1 MWPGYYSK
9 PPPILQAISC
19 QHYIILILGQ
29 STTDGRDISLDKL
42 RAVCHITHPL
52 SKDLLMTSNLKTQ
65 NTAVGIVFLV
75 VVIDLIGF
83 GIVLP
88 LLPLYAKHYGA
99 SPLIIGLLAISYSA
113 TQFIFSP
120 ILGRMSDRRGRRPI
134 LLLSLVGAVIFY
146 ALFGWAP
153 SLLWLFVAR
162 LGAGV
167 FAANISTAMAYI
179 ADMTSR
185 ENRAKGMGL
194 IGAAFGIGF
203 IIGPAV
209 GGFLSQYSYNLPGYG
224 AAVLS
229 FCALTLAFFKL
240 PESLSTRATSSTASI
255 FRAFWQ
261 PIQTALRQKDFVR
274 PMLMYFLVTF
284 AFANMQLTFPLFT
297 QAVFNLDVKHVGYL
311 FALSGVMSI
320 LLQGG
325 LIGRLSQK
333 FGEGVLA
340 LTGSAIYVVG
350 LLALPF
356 AKSVYL
362 LVVIMGLFGLAT
374 GLTLPTLTSLLSLSA
389 DEENQGSVLGVSRSV
404 GTLARILGPLWGGW
418 CYGALGLNWPFW
430 TAGIVSF
437 AAIIFGWSLR
447 TIKPVSAS
455 KIKLPAEIAG

>member
-1 MWPGYYSK
+1 MTPKTSGQTA
-9 PPPILQAISC
+9 PIG
-19 QHYIILILGQ
+19 II
-29 STTDGRDISLDKL
+29 
-42 RAVCHITHPL
+42 
-52 SKDLLMTSNLKTQ
+52 
-65 NTAVGIVFLV
+65 FLV

-99 SPLIIGLLAISYSA
+99 SPAVIGLLAISYSV
-113 TQFIFSP
+113 TQLLFSP
-120 ILGRMSDRRGRRPI
+120 IWGALSDRRGRRPI
-134 LLLSLVGAVIFY
+134 LLISLIGAVLFY
-146 ALFGWAP
+146 ILFGWAP

-209 GGFLSQYSYNLPGYG
+209 GGFLSQYSYSFPGYG
-224 AAVLS
+224 AAMLS
-229 FCALTLAFFKL
+229 FSALALAVFKL
-240 PESLSTRATSSTASI
+240 PESLATSASSAKAG
-255 FRAFWQ
+255 FLSSFWQ
-261 PIQTALRQKDFVR
+261 PIQTALQQKDFVR

-284 AFANMQLTFPLFT
+284 AFASMQVTFPLFT
-297 QAVFNLDVKHVGYL
+297 QEVFKFDVQHVGYL

-325 LIGRLSQK
+325 LIGRLSRR

-340 LTGSAIYVVG
+340 IMGAAIYAGG
-350 LLALPF
+350 LLAIPF
-356 AKSVYL
+356 SKSVTL
-362 LVVIMGLFGLAT
+362 LILIMGLLGLGT

-418 CYGALGLNWPFW
+418 CYGALGLHWPFW
-430 TAGIVSF
+430 AASMVSF
-437 AAIIFGWSLR
+437 AAIVVGWSLGR
-447 TIKPVSAS
+447 IKPVA
-455 KIKLPAEIAG
+455 KHEVKVRAEIAG

>member
-1 MWPGYYSK
+1 MKEKSNPHAA
-9 PPPILQAISC
+9 AIG
-19 QHYIILILGQ
+19 II
-29 STTDGRDISLDKL
+29 
-42 RAVCHITHPL
+42 
-52 SKDLLMTSNLKTQ
+52 
-65 NTAVGIVFLV
+65 FLV

-99 SPLIIGLLAISYSA
+99 SPAIIGLLAVSYSV
-113 TQFIFSP
+113 TQLFFSP
-120 ILGRMSDRRGRRPI
+120 IWGAISDRRGRRPI
-134 LLLSLVGAVIFY
+134 LLLSLVGSVLFY

-209 GGFLSQYSYNLPGYG
+209 GGFLSQYSYSLPGYG
-224 AAVLS
+224 AALLS
-229 FCALTLAFFKL
+229 FSALALAIFKL
-240 PESLSTRATSSTASI
+240 PESLPAAAISSQVKILQS
-255 FRAFWQ
+255 FWQ
-261 PIQTALRQKDFVR
+261 PIQRALERKDFVR

-284 AFANMQLTFPLFT
+284 AFASMQVTFPLFT
-297 QAVFNLDVKHVGYL
+297 QEALKLDVQHVGYL
-311 FALSGVMSI
+311 FALSGIMSI

-325 LIGRLSQK
+325 LIGRLSK
-333 FGEGVLA
+333 RFGEGVLA
-340 LTGSAIYVVG
+340 VVGAAIYVLG
-350 LLALPF
+350 LAAIPYS
-356 AKSVYL
+356 KSITL
-362 LVVIMGLFGLAT
+362 LILIMGLLGFGT

-389 DEENQGSVLGVSRSV
+389 DDASQGSVLGVSRSV

-430 TAGIVSF
+430 TASLVSF
-437 AAIIFGWSLR
+437 VAILAGWSLWR
-447 TIKPVSAS
+447 GRPTHPEKA
-455 KIKLPAEIAG
+455 KIPAEVSG

>member
-1 MWPGYYSK
+1 MTPKSSGQTA
-9 PPPILQAISC
+9 PIG
-19 QHYIILILGQ
+19 II
-29 STTDGRDISLDKL
+29 
-42 RAVCHITHPL
+42 
-52 SKDLLMTSNLKTQ
+52 
-65 NTAVGIVFLV
+65 FLV

-99 SPLIIGLLAISYSA
+99 SPAVIGMLAISYSV
-113 TQFIFSP
+113 TQLIFSP
-120 ILGRMSDRRGRRPI
+120 IWGALSDRHGRRPI

-185 ENRAKGMGL
+185 DNRAKGMGL

-209 GGFLSQYSYNLPGYG
+209 GGFLSQFSYNLPGYG
-224 AAVLS
+224 AALLS
-229 FCALTLAFFKL
+229 FIALALAFFKL
-240 PESLSTRATSSTASI
+240 PESLLSRTRSATANVLQS
-255 FRAFWQ
+255 FWQ
-261 PIQTALRQKDFVR
+261 PIQTALQQKDFVR

-284 AFANMQLTFPLFT
+284 AFANMQVTFPLFT
-297 QAVFNLDVKHVGYL
+297 QEVFALDVQHVGYL
-311 FALSGVMSI
+311 FALSGIMSI

-325 LIGRLSQK
+325 LIGRLSK
-333 FGEGVLA
+333 RFGEGMLA
-340 LTGSAIYVVG
+340 IIGAAMYVIG
-350 LLALPF
+350 LLAIPF

-362 LVVIMGLFGLAT
+362 LVVIMGLVGLAT

-430 TAGIVSF
+430 TAGLVSLL
-437 AAIIFGWSLR
+437 ALVVGWSLGR
-447 TIKPVSAS
+447 IKPTHGEEVS
-455 KIKLPAEIAG
+455 LRAGITT